1 MSDHHNVALGARLL
15 AIETTLRV
23 LVEEMS
29 VSNPGIR
36 DRVRGRLENYLS
48 GLEQAS
54 EVERD
59 FIQRAREFTESML
72 KTQGSRFE
80 RRLE

>member
-1 MSDHHNVALGARLL
+1 MSDPHNVALGARLL

-23 LVEEMS
+23 LVEEIS
-29 VSNPGIR
+29 EPGVR
-36 DRVRGRLENYLS
+36 DRVRGRLEDYLS

-59 FIQRAREFTESML
+59 FGQRARGFTESIL
-72 KTQGSRFE
+72 KTRG
-80 RRLE
+80 

>member
-1 MSDHHNVALGARLL
+1 MSDFHNVALGARLL

-23 LVEEMS
+23 LVEQIS
-29 VSNPGIR
+29 VSEPGVR
-36 DRVRGRLENYLS
+36 NRVRGKLEDYLS

-59 FIQRAREFTESML
+59 FTQRAREFTEAIL
-72 KTQGSRFE
+72 KTPES
-80 RRLE
+80 